1 VVINIPQ
8 IGSFVV
14 CFCLIS
20 FRFVLFFWLLLI
32 LGERLRLFSFMRFS
46 AVVGLL
52 STLSVVLAS

>member
-1 VVINIPQ
+1 MVINRPR